1 MAKQIKFVCDAS
13 ECPNQGVE
21 YIWATNDVAVAQ
33 CGGCGAELQAQ
44 DA

>member
-1 MAKQIKFVCDAS
+1 MAKQIMFLCNAS
-13 ECPNQGVE
+13 DCPNEGIE
-21 YIWATNDVAVAQ
+21 YLWDDATETTAQ